1 MDYVMYLDESGNTGN
16 PRLKEKGWNFR
27 EQPNYGLGAICIK
40 RSNEEEIKNE
50 ILNLFVKYDEEL
62 GRTKELKSTTD
73 YWFNNELF
81 CELTE
86 LLERYNTIFYFDI
99 ISKRFNVVKYL
110 VQYCLYPDSIINFDD
125 SIREE
130 KVNFATLISNNIED
144 ESLQEFIEL
153 CQLETEYEGL
163 RGKYIEF
170 LTNLRNRATVDSIIN
185 RIDKG
190 ISIFKDKEVPLENLL
205 PIEDYTNKGRLMRLL
220 PNIDSFN
227 NVFVSVATLRLSP
240 RDNVILYHDIQEQFG
255 KSYERWISET
265 LKIGLTNVEKIEF
278 LKSDESILIQ
288 AIDFLVGNLVSL
300 YERTIIN
307 NSLTRNDRQLGKR
320 VNKLLYNTNIVSTKY
335 DQDKFFSSHGIKY
348 GRTTMPLSD

>member
-16 PRLKEKGWNFR
+16 PRLKKNGWNFR

-40 RSNEEEIKNE
+40 RSNEKEIKNK
-50 ILNLFVKYDEEL
+50 ILNLFAKYDKEL
-62 GRTKELKSTTD
+62 GQGKELKSTTD

-81 CELTE
+81 CELIE
-86 LLERYNTIFYFDI
+86 LLERHNTIFYFDI
-99 ISKRFNVVKYL
+99 ISKRFNIVKYL
-110 VQYCLYPDSIINFDD
+110 VHYCLYPDSIINFDH

-130 KVNFATLISNNIED
+130 KVNFATLVSNNIED

-153 CQLETEYEGL
+153 CQLETAYEGL
-163 RGKYIEF
+163 RVKYIEF
-170 LTNLRNRATVDSIIN
+170 LTNLKNNVTEDSIVN
-185 RIDKG
+185 RIEKG
-190 ISIFKDKEVPLENLL
+190 ISIFKDNEVPLEKLL

-227 NVFVSVATLRLSP
+227 NVFVSVARLRLSP
-240 RDNVILYHDIQEQFG
+240 SDNVILYHDIQEQFG

-265 LKIGLTNVEKIEF
+265 FKMGLKNIKKIEF

-300 YERTIIN
+300 YQRTIIN

-320 VNKLLYNTNIVSTKY
+320 VNRLIYNTNIVSTKY
-335 DQDKFFSSHGIKY
+335 DQEKFFSSHGIKY
-348 GRTTMPLSD
+348 GKTTIPK